1 MTDPKRLVKVSLDDA
16 SMAAASRDAE
26 HERAVAIYDLIEENS
41 FAPLGHDGGLSPSLR
56 SFRLTGPNRPYG
68 ERCHAESI

>member
-1 MTDPKRLVKVSLDDA
+1 MTAETNRLVKVSLDDS

-41 FAPLGHDGGLSPSLR
+41 FAPLGDDGGPIASP
-56 SFRLTGPNRPYG
+56 FRWSRTASYSTSVPRAAS
-68 ERCHAESI
+68 R